1 MEKDGVPIESFSVI
15 QKFWVNN
22 LFLHKSD
29 RIQILDGIKGIGLLQ
44 EQLVTWQDSNLGW
57 YKGYWFAAGTVSNM
71 TRFQFQ
77 YLLHKKAP
85 GSYTW

>member
-44 EQLVTWQDSNLGW
+44 EQLVTWQDTTFGW

-71 TRFQFQ
+71 TGFKF
-77 YLLHKKAP
+77 
-85 GSYTW
+85 GMV